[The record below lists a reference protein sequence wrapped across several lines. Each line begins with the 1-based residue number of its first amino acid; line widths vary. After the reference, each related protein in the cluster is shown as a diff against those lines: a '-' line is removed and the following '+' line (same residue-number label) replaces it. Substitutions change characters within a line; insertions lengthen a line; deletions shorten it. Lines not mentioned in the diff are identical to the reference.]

1 VQQTQHAHSI
11 TSTAR
16 PISGSGTAQ
25 ALPAQCR
32 FCCRSRPKRGLNSAG
47 TRLGWLPL
55 LASPPW
61 ARTTRHHRSTTA
73 RPAIFLAAL
82 RGRKA
87 AMQYVPT

>member
-1 VQQTQHAHSI
+1 MQQTQHARSI

-32 FCCRSRPKRGLNSAG
+32 FCCRSRPKRDLNSAG

-61 ARTTRHHRSTTA
+61 ARITRHHRDGA
-73 RPAIFLAAL
+73 PRHFPRRAAW
-82 RGRKA
+82 
-87 AMQYVPT
+87 P

>member
-55 LASPPW
+55 LASPPLG
-61 ARTTRHHRSTTA
+61 AHNPPPPVHHRA
-73 RPAIFLAAL
+73 PRHFPRRAAW
-82 RGRKA
+82 
-87 AMQYVPT
+87 P